1 MSRRGDLETGDEKYA
16 KKSRDVYSMR
26 EQASFVSRSYMMCTV
41 LFIITG
47 IAMVTAV
54 LEGVYKEVVVA
65 ESIMISV
72 FGTIYVLLLAVMC
85 FCKTNESLKVAILLF
100 ITGFIGVVS
109 GFMIGINLKT
119 VVDHLQDKK

>member
-1 MSRRGDLETGDEKYA
+1 MNRRTDIETGDEKDD
-16 KKSRDVYSMR
+16 KKRRSTYLMR

-41 LFIITG
+41 LFMITG

-72 FGTIYVLLLAVMC
+72 FGTIYVLLLAV
-85 FCKTNESLKVAILLF
+85 S
-100 ITGFIGVVS
+100 
-109 GFMIGINLKT
+109 
-119 VVDHLQDKK
+119 

>member
-1 MSRRGDLETGDEKYA
+1 MSRRNDIETGDEKYN
-16 KKSRDVYSMR
+16 KKTRDDYRMR
-26 EQASFVSRSYMMCTV
+26 EQAGFVSRSYMMCTV

-47 IAMVTAV
+47 VAMVTAV
-54 LEGVYKEVVVA
+54 LEGVYKEVVVV
-65 ESIMISV
+65 ESLMISV

-85 FCKTNESLKVAILLF
+85 FCKTNETLKVAILLF

-119 VVDHLQDKK
+119 VVDHLQDNN